1 MKIVYVNPFFTDG
14 MGYIENCLPKAMTKR
29 GHEVHIITSTGKVY
43 FNDPIYKGTYEKFF
57 GPPIEPSGKYQL
69 DGNVTL
75 HRLNFIS
82 ILNTQY
88 FKGLKE
94 VLNEIKPDVVHM
106 WDVVNPNALQFYYY
120 SKQFKYTV
128 YTGNHYV
135 LSVLKVHLVWD
146 NWFSPLKYKW
156 LFLKVIPGKL
166 LHRFYKRC
174 YAATT
179 DAKFVAEKY
188 MGVPPEKCF
197 ITPLGVDTDIFKPE
211 EDPHKIESY
220 RSSIGLTG
228 SDFILLYTG
237 RFARGKNPLILAKAV
252 DMLQKQGY
260 TTIKGLFVGSGD
272 QLDEIRSCKG
282 CHVVDFVPYYE
293 LYKFYQIADVGVWPA
308 QESTSMLDAAATG
321 IPIIVNNTIHAK
333 ERYEG
338 NGLTYELGNTDDMVR
353 QILKLY
359 DNPDLRTSLG
369 KEGQRKMQEIY
380 SWDRIAKERE
390 EDYFLDRNS
399 TEKGK

>member
-14 MGYIENCLPKAMTKR
+14 MGYIENCLPKAMAKR

-43 FNDPIYKGTYEKFF
+43 FNDPIYKRTYEKFF
-57 GPPIEPSGKYQL
+57 GPPIELAGTYQL
-69 DGNVTL
+69 AGNVIL

-88 FKGLKE
+88 FKKLNE
-94 VLNEIKPDVVHM
+94 VLNEVKPDVVHM
-106 WDVVNPNALQFYYY
+106 WDVINPNALQFFYF
-120 SKQFKYTV
+120 SKRLKYTV

-135 LSVLKVHLVWD
+135 LSVLQVHKVW
-146 NWFSPLKYKW
+146 NSWFSLLKYKW

-166 LHRFYKRC
+166 LQGFYKRC

-179 DAKFVAEKY
+179 DAKFVAVKY
-188 MGVPPEKCF
+188 MGVPPEKCYV
-197 ITPLGVDTDIFKPE
+197 TPLGVDTDIFQPE
-211 EDPHKIESY
+211 RDPSKIENY
-220 RSSIGLTG
+220 RSAYGFTG

-237 RFARGKNPLILAKAV
+237 RFAEGKNPLVLAKAI
-252 DMLQKQGY
+252 DMLQRNGY
-260 TTIKGLFVGSGD
+260 ETIKGLFVGSGD
-272 QLDEIRSCKG
+272 QMEEISSCKG
-282 CHVVDFVPYYE
+282 CHVVDFVPYFE
-293 LYKFYQIADVGVWPA
+293 LYKFYQIADIGVWPA

-338 NGLTYELGNTDDMVR
+338 NGLTYELGSSEDMIK

-359 DNPDLRTSLG
+359 NDPDLRASLG
-369 KEGQRKMQEIY
+369 NEGKRKMQELY
-380 SWDRIAKERE
+380 SWDKIAKERE
-390 EDYFLDRNS
+390 EDYILDRAAD
-399 TEKGK
+399 K